1 MAAVFF
7 VMGGMAMIW
16 SGVRSEV
23 VYRSIVDSFP
33 PQFQDAYTSR
43 YAFPVYA
50 LAPSTPLPLQ
60 VEYMKA
66 LGAGCVC
73 MLCVA
78 QGFFA
83 LPNVPFGCLI
93 LVGFLWSIFSTIKS
107 WKIYKENCNRAV
119 NQRDE
124 ELP

>member
-16 SGVRSEV
+16 SAVRSQV

-33 PQFQDAYTSR
+33 PQFQDDYTSR
-43 YAFPVYA
+43 YAFSVYA

-60 VEYMKA
+60 AEYMKA
-66 LGAGCVC
+66 LWAGCAC

-78 QGFFA
+78 LGCFA
-83 LPNVPFGCLI
+83 LPNVVWGCFI
-93 LVGFLWSIFSTIKS
+93 LAGFFWAVFSTFKS
-107 WKIYKENCNRAV
+107 WKTYRENCNRAV
-119 NQRDE
+119 SQNDE
-124 ELP
+124 EQS